1 MPNIYPL
8 SASPLATSG
17 LPDLL
22 TSGPWQ
28 SSEKWQSPT
37 SDLGQRQS
45 DFGPGQCRAF
55 TLIELLVVIGVIVT
69 LMGLLIP
76 AVSLVKNKAKKTQT
90 VNLLAQV
97 QAACSS
103 YKNENGHYPETGM
116 TAMGWAGNAANLL
129 IQLKTVNREDF
140 RSPELKDSYG
150 TVIQYRPAKH
160 YPFTQGITSG
170 LIDSDDPPGAD
181 SYQLWSKGPN
191 KSDDVSTATDP
202 KDLGDDIVTW
212 KK

>member
-1 MPNIYPL
+1 MKPRPPAMPSQNPL
-8 SASPLATSG
+8 PVSTHPTSG
-17 LPDLL
+17 SSDFR
-22 TSGPWQ
+22 TS
-28 SSEKWQSPT
+28 
-37 SDLGQRQS
+37 GQRQS
-45 DFGPGQCRAF
+45 IQAF

-90 VNLLAQV
+90 VNLLAQI

-116 TAMGWAGNAANLL
+116 TATGWAGNAASLL

-150 TVIQYRPAKH
+150 SDIQYRPAKH
-160 YPFTQGITSG
+160 YPFGSAEAVSAGLEVGSG
-170 LIDSDDPPGAD
+170 LINSDDPPGAD

-191 KSDDVSTATDP
+191 KIDEVTPATDP
-202 KDLGDDIVTW
+202 KELGDDIVTW

>member
-1 MPNIYPL
+1 
-8 SASPLATSG
+8 
-17 LPDLL
+17 
-22 TSGPWQ
+22 
-28 SSEKWQSPT
+28 
-37 SDLGQRQS
+37 
-45 DFGPGQCRAF
+45 
-55 TLIELLVVIGVIVT
+55 LLVVIGIIVT

-76 AVSLVKNKAKKTQT
+76 AVSLVQNRAKKVKT

-116 TAMGWAGNAANLL
+116 TATGWAGNAASLL

-140 RSPELKDSYG
+140 SSPELKDSYG

-191 KSDDVSTATDP
+191 KSDEVSTATDP

>member
-1 MPNIYPL
+1 
-8 SASPLATSG
+8 
-17 LPDLL
+17 
-22 TSGPWQ
+22 
-28 SSEKWQSPT
+28 
-37 SDLGQRQS
+37 
-45 DFGPGQCRAF
+45 
-55 TLIELLVVIGVIVT
+55 LLVVIGVIVT

-90 VNLLAQV
+90 VNLLAQI

-103 YKNENGHYPETGM
+103 YKNENGHYPETEM
-116 TAMGWAGNAANLL
+116 SATGWADNADSLL